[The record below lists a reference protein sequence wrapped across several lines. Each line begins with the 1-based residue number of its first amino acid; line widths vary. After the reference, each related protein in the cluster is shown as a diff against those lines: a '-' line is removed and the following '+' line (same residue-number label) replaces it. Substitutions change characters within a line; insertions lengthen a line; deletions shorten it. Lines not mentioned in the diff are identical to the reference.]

1 MAKKIIKA
9 QMKQRQDTK
18 ANWAAANPVL
28 LDGEIG
34 FVSDDRNLYKV
45 GDGRTAWNDL
55 PFRGFDGTLAQELGT
70 SANAAISQKAVTE
83 KLTELSAET
92 DKRLAESEKSTG
104 EQIRA
109 LENKTNNKFAG
120 VETELE
126 NLKKGEAY
134 VIEETL
140 VFRNYATAQIIGNTL
155 TL

>member
-28 LDGEIG
+28 LDGELG
-34 FVSDDRNLYKV
+34 MVSDDRNLYKV

-83 KLTELSAET
+83 KLTELSAEIGGVNQEYGG
-92 DKRLAESEKSTG
+92 D
-104 EQIRA
+104 A
-109 LENKTNNKFAG
+109 LTEVGYIDASGNYTNYN
-120 VETELE
+120 
-126 NLKKGEAY
+126 AY
-134 VIEETL
+134 VHSPYIPSSRHANNRCDKGGFL
-140 VFRNYATAQIIGNTL
+140 L
-155 TL
+155 P